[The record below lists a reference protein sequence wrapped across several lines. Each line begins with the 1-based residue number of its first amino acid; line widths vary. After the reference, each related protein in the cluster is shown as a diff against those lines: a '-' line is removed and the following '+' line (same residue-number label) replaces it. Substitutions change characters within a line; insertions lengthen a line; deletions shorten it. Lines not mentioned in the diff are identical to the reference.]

1 MKNSATV
8 VAKFLISF
16 QHDAP
21 ASGFVQPAN
30 VPDASCVCLYEFVM
44 FPVRQIPLIA
54 ILLCGFVAIILST
67 ERVTAQTPP
76 ATKAARVLANL
87 QEQHR
92 AAYVRMAEALERI
105 AQICEERNLNVI
117 AMQVRRI
124 AQPVDP
130 DMLRFEPLPR
140 SIQPP
145 ISPDLSDEEREWRTQ
160 LRDYRREYAKQL
172 DLLAQQAVKSKFP
185 SYAFQLVREA
195 VLHDSDHE
203 RARRLLGYV
212 RYKDEW
218 VSPFERQRL
227 DKKEVWTTQFGWLP
241 AAHVE
246 RYQSGERFYLGKWM
260 SAQAEAN
267 QRQDFSKAWEIRT
280 EHYRLKTNHS
290 LERGVELA
298 TALEEFHRFFQ
309 QTFAA
314 FFDTPQQLQKLF
326 ASTTVAQRP
335 LKEPFQIHFFSSR
348 DEYISKLKA
357 RYQGQI
363 LALSNG
369 VYDTDDRIVYCF
381 ENPGTPAETTMYHE
395 ATHQLLA
402 AHLKPSPMIA
412 NRANFWLIEGFACY
426 IESFQRQQGRLTLG
440 DPQCIRFATARER
453 LLKDGYY
460 MPLEDFTRL
469 GKDAYQAHPRLQ
481 NNYSQA
487 AGIVHFLMHYD
498 KGRYRDDLIEHL
510 RLIYQQ
516 AEQGNSVPT
525 LADLTGTDFKILD
538 QQYTEFSKA
547 LSQALQEQFAQQ
559 L

>member
-1 MKNSATV
+1 MSR
-8 VAKFLISF
+8 
-16 QHDAP
+16 
-21 ASGFVQPAN
+21 
-30 VPDASCVCLYEFVM
+30 
-44 FPVRQIPLIA
+44 VRQIRLMA
-54 ILLCGFVAIILST
+54 ILLCGIIALGLSA
-67 ERVTAQTPP
+67 EVVTAQAPTV
-76 ATKAARVLANL
+76 AKAARALANL

-92 AAYVRMAEALERI
+92 AAYIRMSEALERI
-105 AQICEERNLNVI
+105 AQTCEERNLNVI
-117 AMQVRRI
+117 AMQIRRM

-130 DMLRFEPLPR
+130 DLLRFEPLP
-140 SIQPP
+140 SNVQPP
-145 ISPDLSDEEREWRTQ
+145 IPTDLSDDEREWRTQ
-160 LRDYRREYAKQL
+160 LRDHRKEYAKQL
-172 DLLAQQAVKSKFP
+172 DSLAQQAVKSKLP
-185 SYAFQLVREA
+185 SYAFQLIREA
-195 VLHDSDHE
+195 VFHDSDHE

-212 RYKDEW
+212 RYKDKW
-218 VSPFERQRL
+218 VSQFEKQRL
-227 DKKEVWTTQFGWLP
+227 EKNEVWTAQFGWLP
-241 AAHVE
+241 ATHVD
-246 RYQSGERFYLGKWM
+246 RYQNGERFYVGKWM
-260 SAQAEAN
+260 SAKDEAK
-267 QRQDFSKAWEIRT
+267 QRQDFSKAWEIKT
-280 EHYRLKTNHS
+280 EHYLLKTNHS

-314 FFDTPQQLQKLF
+314 FFDTPQQLEKLF
-326 ASTTVAQRP
+326 AKTTVSHKRI
-335 LKEPFQIHFFSSR
+335 KEPFQIHFFSSR
-348 DEYISKLKA
+348 EEYITKLKP

-369 VYDTDDRIVYCF
+369 VYDTDDRIVYSF
-381 ENPGTPAETTMYHE
+381 ENPEVSAETTMYHE

-440 DPQCIRFATARER
+440 DPRCIRFATARER

-487 AGIVHFLMHYD
+487 AGIVHFFMHYD

-516 AEQGNSVPT
+516 AEHGSPVTT
-525 LADLTGTDFKILD
+525 LEDLTGTDFKILD
-538 QQYTEFSKA
+538 QQYVEFSKA

-559 L
+559 P